1 MRINKYRYF
10 FSFIDAQEKWLNNM
24 ASLGYRLID
33 TKKLKYEFE
42 TSNANEYEYCL
53 EFVGN
58 KSNKQINEYKLF
70 LEQMGYNVF
79 TKNINLN
86 YSIGKI
92 SWRPY
97 SRGIGQI
104 ATSPGNFNKE
114 ILIIEKKRDG
124 KPFNIYSNYEDLI
137 NYYKP
142 FRNINLYLL
151 IIDLIMLA
159 FICTYSFNL
168 FGIIVL
174 LLIAVFLI
182 IQSYRYMSKINEYK
196 KFNKINE

>member
-1 MRINKYRYF
+1 MRIKKYRYF
-10 FSFIDAQEKWLNNM
+10 FSFIGAQEKWLNNM

-42 TSNANEYEYCL
+42 ESNINEYEYYL

-97 SRGIGQI
+97 GRGIEQF

-114 ILIIEKKRDG
+114 ILIIEKIRDG

-142 FRNINLYLL
+142 FRNMSLYLL
-151 IIDLIMLA
+151 IIDLLILA
-159 FICTYSFNL
+159 FIYTRYFNI
-168 FGIIVL
+168 FTIIVL
-174 LLIAVFLI
+174 LLIAIFLI
-182 IQSYRYMSKINEYK
+182 IQLYRYMLKINEYK
-196 KFNKINE
+196 KNSKINE

>member
-1 MRINKYRYF
+1 MRIKKYRYF

-24 ASLGYRLID
+24 AGLGYRLID

-42 TSNANEYEYCL
+42 ESNTNEYEYCL
-53 EFVGN
+53 EFIGN

-104 ATSPGNFNKE
+104 ATSPGSFNKE

-142 FRNINLYLL
+142 FRNMNLSLL

-159 FICTYSFNL
+159 FICTRSFNT

>member
-1 MRINKYRYF
+1 MIIKKYRYF

-42 TSNANEYEYCL
+42 TSNINEYEYCL

-58 KSNKQINEYKLF
+58 KSNKQIDEYKLF

-104 ATSPGNFNKE
+104 STSPGNFNKE

-142 FRNINLYLL
+142 FRNMNLYLL
-151 IIDLIMLA
+151 IIDLLMLA
-159 FICTYSFNL
+159 FICTHSFNV
-168 FGIIVL
+168 FGIIAL
-174 LLIAVFLI
+174 LPIAIFLI
-182 IQSYRYMSKINEYK
+182 IQYYRYMSKINQYK

>member
-1 MRINKYRYF
+1 MTIMKYKYF
-10 FSFIDAQEKWLNNM
+10 FSFIGAQEKWLNHM
-24 ASLGYRLID
+24 ASRGYRLID
-33 TKKLKYEFE
+33 TTKLKYKFE
-42 TSNANEYEYCL
+42 VCNNNQYEYCL

-58 KSNKQINEYKLF
+58 KSIKEINEYKLF

-92 SWRPY
+92 RWRPY
-97 SRGIGQI
+97 GSGLGQI

-142 FRNINLYLL
+142 FRNICL
-151 IIDLIMLA
+151 
-159 FICTYSFNL
+159 S
-168 FGIIVL
+168 
-174 LLIAVFLI
+174 FLI
-182 IQSYRYMSKINEYK
+182 INLLILTFICIHSYNVFVIILLLFITIFLVIQLCRYTLKISKYK
-196 KFNKINE
+196 KLNKINE

>member
-1 MRINKYRYF
+1 MRIKKYRYF

-42 TSNANEYEYCL
+42 TSNINEYEYCL

-58 KSNKQINEYKLF
+58 KSNKQIDEYKLF

-97 SRGIGQI
+97 GRGIGQI

-142 FRNINLYLL
+142 FRNMNLSLL
-151 IIDLIMLA
+151 IIDLLVLA
-159 FICTYSFNL
+159 FICTRYFDV
-168 FGIIVL
+168 FGIVVL

-182 IQSYRYMSKINEYK
+182 IQSYKYMSKINEYK

>member
-1 MRINKYRYF
+1 MIIKKYRYF

-42 TSNANEYEYCL
+42 TSNTNEYEYCL

-58 KSNKQINEYKLF
+58 KSNKQIDEYKLF

-104 ATSPGNFNKE
+104 STSPGNFNKE

-142 FRNINLYLL
+142 FRNMSLYLL
-151 IIDLIMLA
+151 IIDLLMLA
-159 FICTYSFNL
+159 FICTHSFNV
-168 FGIIVL
+168 FGIIAL
-174 LLIAVFLI
+174 LPIAIFLI
-182 IQSYRYMSKINEYK
+182 IQYYRYMSKINQYK

>member
-1 MRINKYRYF
+1 MRIKKYRYF

-58 KSNKQINEYKLF
+58 KSSKQIDEYKLF

-142 FRNINLYLL
+142 FRNMNLYLL